1 MGWTKRDY
9 VSAAL
14 EEIGLSSYAVD
25 IPPEMEQI
33 ALRRLDTMLA
43 EWNAQGVRLGWP
55 ISSSAIIDPEVDT
68 GTTDKARAAIISG
81 LAVRL
86 SGPFGKAI
94 APQTVEQASRAFS
107 TLVRDSVQF
116 PEMQMPA
123 CFPAGAGTQH
133 IDGRVFLDSPE
144 TAIPP
149 EPDCIFD
156 DR

>member
-33 ALRRLDTMLA
+33 ALRRLDAMIA
-43 EWNAQGVRLGWP
+43 EWNAQGIRLGWP
-55 ISSSAIIDPEVDT
+55 ISSAAIIDPEVDT
-68 GTTDKARAAIISG
+68 GTTDKARSAIISG
-81 LAVRL
+81 LAVLL

-94 APQTVEQASRAFS
+94 SPQTIEQASKALA
-107 TLVRDSVQF
+107 TLVRDSVQY
-116 PEMQMPA
+116 PGMQMPNN
-123 CFPAGAGTQH
+123 FPAGAGWKQATGQ
-133 IDGRVFLDSPE
+133 VFLDSPE

-149 EPDCIFD
+149 EPDCIFE